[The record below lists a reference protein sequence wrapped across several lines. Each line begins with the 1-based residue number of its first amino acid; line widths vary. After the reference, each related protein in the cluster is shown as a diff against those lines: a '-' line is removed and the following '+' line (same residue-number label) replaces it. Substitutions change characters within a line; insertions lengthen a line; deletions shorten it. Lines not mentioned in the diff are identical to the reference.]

1 MHRRKILA
9 LTGAVGTGTAASW
22 LLGTNGF
29 AARETDDPETEAA
42 GEDDNE
48 DNNTDEEMEDPVGGW
63 SEVIWS
69 VPTNQP
75 MAALTFDDGPDPQFT
90 PRILDILALY
100 DVQATF
106 LAMGHNAQEHPGLLR
121 QVRDAGHEI
130 GHHSLR
136 HLNMA
141 HIGVGE
147 TRDEFAQ
154 GMMAVAQTTGTEMR
168 WFRPP
173 RGRMSESVV
182 KLAVE
187 HRQNIL
193 QWSVNRGS
201 LDERTPG
208 RIADHIVGEV
218 GPGDIVLLHDGI
230 GRGTFKPSSPEAD
243 ELRGRRS
250 SEVEALP
257 EIIQRIQDGGI
268 QLATVSTLMT
278 VRSATPT

>member
-1 MHRRKILA
+1 MLA
-9 LTGAVGTGTAASW
+9 LTGALGAGSAAS
-22 LLGTNGF
+22 LLFGTNGI
-29 AARETDDPETEAA
+29 AAREIDDPEAEPA
-42 GEDDNE
+42 GVDTEDD
-48 DNNTDEEMEDPVGGW
+48 NTDEEMEDPAGGW
-63 SEVIWS
+63 AEVIWS

-75 MAALTFDDGPDPQFT
+75 VAALTFDDGPDPEFT
-90 PRILDILALY
+90 PRILDILARH

-130 GHHSLR
+130 GHHSWR

-147 TRDEFAQ
+147 TREEFGL
-154 GMMAVAQTTGTEMR
+154 GMMAVAQATGTAMR

-173 RGRMSESVV
+173 RGRMSETVV

-187 HRQNIL
+187 HGQSIL
-193 QWSVNRGS
+193 QWSVNRGP

-230 GRGTFKPSSPEAD
+230 GRGTFKPGSPEAD

-257 EIIQRIQDGGI
+257 EIIQRVRAGGI
-268 QLATVSTLMT
+268 QLATVSALMT
-278 VRSATPT
+278 VRSAART